1 MLLNQGIQKQSREQI
16 QDQIDVFPDVVSLLI
31 AIRSLLLSSCPF
43 LLNDRFKCNY
53 GGKAGLTAI
62 DSFAPTEEAP
72 AYAGLSTGAGFG
84 SPSYGSRTY
93 SSNLASTLEQ
103 ERFQPSLER
112 RDTFSSTTGGAVPI
126 GTLARST
133 TIVPAFPGS
142 DETAIPATDAFTR
155 STGSLASSI
164 T

>member
-1 MLLNQGIQKQSREQI
+1 MIIIIYDITSLSPDTGSPSL
-16 QDQIDVFPDVVSLLI
+16 QD
-31 AIRSLLLSSCPF
+31 
-43 LLNDRFKCNY
+43 
-53 GGKAGLTAI
+53 
-62 DSFAPTEEAP
+62 
-72 AYAGLSTGAGFG
+72 AGFG
-84 SPSYGSRTY
+84 SPGSRTY

-103 ERFQPSLER
+103 QGFQPSLEG

-133 TIVPAFPGS
+133 TIVPAFTGS

-155 STGSLASSI
+155 STGSLAASI